1 MELVVF
7 YLLVALVLFSAIF
20 IAFTKNVMYA
30 AFMLLLT
37 FVGIAGIYVFL
48 MADVVAV
55 TQVMVYV
62 GGILIL
68 LIFGVMF
75 TNKLQNGKIL
85 TSHQYPFTAGLLG
98 VGVFIL
104 LISLI
109 FKTDF
114 QNLVWIQNNT
124 HQTAKNT
131 YPASTIEPIGL
142 QLMTNQVLALEIV
155 GILLL
160 LALIGTALVAGRKV

>member
-7 YLLVALVLFSAIF
+7 YSFAALVFFSAIF
-20 IAFTKNVMYA
+20 ILLTKNVIYA
-30 AFMLLLT
+30 AFTLLLT

-85 TSHQYPFTAGLLG
+85 TSHQYPLIAGLLG
-98 VGVFIL
+98 VGVFVL

-109 FKTDF
+109 IKTDF
-114 QNLVWIQNNT
+114 QNLAWIQENT
-124 HQTAKNT
+124 HQTDKNT
-131 YPASTIEPIGL
+131 YPTSTIEPIGL
-142 QLMTNQVLALEIV
+142 QLMTNQVLALEVV
-155 GILLL
+155 GVLLL
-160 LALIGTALVAGRKV
+160 LTLVGTALIAGRKV